1 MRLAWAAGPNR
12 RFPAD
17 SFYRSVETVVLA
29 ETALDNPYSV
39 AALWMGLAFIAS
51 MIAIRSGI
59 SVSLIEIIVGIIIGN
74 AFHLTTSEWI
84 DFLAGF
90 GSGLLT
96 FLAGAELEPEI
107 LRKRLG
113 ETLAIGAASFAV
125 PFVGAFLFAYFVAG
139 WDVRAAQIAAIA
151 LSTTSVAVVYAVMVE
166 SGLNET
172 TLGKTILAACF
183 VTDFGTVLALGVL
196 FVNVNW
202 YLVLFI
208 VALVA
213 VLPIAPRLVRWV
225 VAYAGGRISEPEVK
239 FVFLLIFGLGGLA
252 SAGGSEAILP
262 AYLVG
267 MILAGTFLRERT
279 LVLRMRTTAFS
290 FLTPF
295 YFIRAGTFVKLSAV
309 AAGWWLIA
317 ALLAVKVATKFV
329 GVRPLTAYFAFA
341 PRDAMYTTLLMS
353 TGLTFG
359 TISALFGLQHGVIS
373 GSQYAVLVTVV
384 ILSAFV
390 PTLIAQ
396 QFFRPKMEE
405 HVARESARGTPP
417 ALLPQTVVPE
427 G

>member
-1 MRLAWAAGPNR
+1 M
-12 RFPAD
+12 
-17 SFYRSVETVVLA
+17 
-29 ETALDNPYSV
+29 DNPYSI
-39 AALWMGLAFIAS
+39 AALWMGLSFIAA
-51 MIAIRSGI
+51 MVAVRSGI
-59 SVSLIEIIVGIIIGN
+59 SVSLIEIIIGIIVGN
-74 AFHLTTSEWI
+74 AFHISTTEWI

-107 LRKRLG
+107 LKKKLG
-113 ETLAIGAASFAV
+113 ETLAIGAVSFAV
-125 PFVGAFLFAYFVAG
+125 PFVGAFLFAYLIAG
-139 WDVRAAQIAAIA
+139 WDLRAAQIAGIA

-166 SGLNET
+166 TGLNET

-202 YLVLFI
+202 YLLLFM
-208 VALVA
+208 VTLVA
-213 VLPIAPRLVRWV
+213 VLPVAPRLVRWV
-225 VAYAGGRISEPEVK
+225 VGYAGGRISEPEVK

-252 SAGGSEAILP
+252 AAGGSEAILP

-309 AAGWWLIA
+309 VAGWWLIV
-317 ALLAVKVATKFV
+317 ALLAVKVVTKFL
-329 GVRPLTAYFAFA
+329 GVRPMTAYFHF
-341 PRDAMYTTLLMS
+341 PRREGMYTTLLMS

-359 TISALFGLQHGVIS
+359 TISALFGLQHGVITS
-373 GSQYAVLVTVV
+373 TQYAVLVTVV

-396 QFFRPKMEE
+396 QFFKPRLEDHMEAQPE
-405 HVARESARGTPP
+405 AEP
-417 ALLPQTVVPE
+417 ALVPIAARALPTE